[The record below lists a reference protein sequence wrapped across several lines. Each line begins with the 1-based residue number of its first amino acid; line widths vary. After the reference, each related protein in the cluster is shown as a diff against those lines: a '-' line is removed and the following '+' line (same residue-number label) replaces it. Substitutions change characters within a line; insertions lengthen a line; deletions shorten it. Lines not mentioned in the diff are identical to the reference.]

1 MQFNKKVLGISTI
14 REQYL
19 KMGYIE
25 FRNKMCYTFSINYT
39 DSNKLYFTFDELIKF
54 ENLYT
59 IGHAFK
65 YLYYD

>member
-1 MQFNKKVLGISTI
+1 MQSSKKVLGISTI

-25 FRNKMCYTFSINYT
+25 FRNKICYVYSINYT

-54 ENLYT
+54 SDLYN
-59 IGHAFK
+59 ICHAFK